1 MQKVNSFTGKEMV
14 NCPLKHSLMVK
25 PITRLTKAFFA
36 VEESRYLLLNEGAYT
51 ITIDEPKVVESFCLF
66 FKEGVAEE
74 VFRSLKDTNDHLLS
88 DPFKVTNS
96 IGFFFKKTY
105 HKNNTLSS
113 QLESFRQTLPSL
125 DIDSAGYEEQFHK
138 IMYSILNEHLNTYKE
153 IENLHA
159 I

>member
-96 IGFFFKKTY
+96 IGFFLKKRIIKIILYPLNWKVSGRLYLVLILTPLVMR
-105 HKNNTLSS
+105 NN
-113 QLESFRQTLPSL
+113 F
-125 DIDSAGYEEQFHK
+125 IK
-138 IMYSILNEHLNTYKE
+138 
-153 IENLHA
+153 
-159 I
+159 